1 MKSVGL
7 NKRLLAIVFALI
19 TIFSMNMVTAYA
31 EVLLDGTVDEAD
43 WNYWFTDDSGS
54 PVVDVYW
61 SNNSDYLYIGMVT
74 DDANENSDYLEF
86 AFKGGEEDY
95 WVQIIPGVSTS
106 YSVRASASI
115 PLFQGYW
122 TTIYAGLPTSV
133 NVVSGETLGNRSYEI
148 SIELSILGYRA
159 GDLPES
165 FEFWY
170 KVQDGFPDGPFNS
183 YPDSYATWKFEPPEN
198 EPIPTFSVPEL
209 PLGTIMA
216 LISMFLAM
224 VIFMKKPS
232 FIQLRR

>member
-1 MKSVGL
+1 MKRVGV

-31 EVLLDGTVDEAD
+31 EVLLDGTVDEGD

-86 AFKGGEEDY
+86 AFKGDEEDY
-95 WVQIIPGVSTS
+95 WVQIIPGFSTS

-133 NVVSGETLGNRSYEI
+133 NVVSGETLGNRSYEM

-159 GDLPES
+159 GDLPEW

-170 KVQDGFPDGPFNS
+170 KVQDGFPDGPVNT
-183 YPDSYATWKFEPPEN
+183 YPDSYYTWEYEPEPD
-198 EPIPTFSVPEL
+198 PIPTFHIPEF
-209 PLGTIMA
+209 PFGTIMA
-216 LISMFLAM
+216 LISMFLAIA
-224 VIFMKKPS
+224 IFRKKPS
-232 FIQLRR
+232 LTQMLR